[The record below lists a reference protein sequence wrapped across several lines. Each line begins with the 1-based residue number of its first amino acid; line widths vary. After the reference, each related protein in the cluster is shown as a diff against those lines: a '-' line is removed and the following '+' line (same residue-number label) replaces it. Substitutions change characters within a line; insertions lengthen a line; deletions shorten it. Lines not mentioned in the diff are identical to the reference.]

1 MLLPAL
7 NPSDVVGMQIGLFGE
22 AFLAEMSSRPL
33 FADGGTKNDAV
44 IRGRHSLKQKQRLA
58 RISTPLNG

>member
-44 IRGRHSLKQKQRLA
+44 IRGRHSLTGKQALLFTT
-58 RISTPLNG
+58 TPLNG